1 MFYFGAKV
9 EPFHAEAGGG
19 RRRRVMCA
27 DTMGDR
33 PMRLIALASVIAL
46 VLSPAMAAAALP
58 VGAEAPDFTTRGA
71 LAGKPF
77 KLHLEEQLKHG
88 PVVLYFFP
96 KAFTEGC
103 TLEAHAFS
111 EASDDFRAA
120 GARVIGMSADDY
132 ETLAK
137 FSVEACRNAFPV
149 ATASPA
155 TIEAYDVA
163 LAQKPELTDRTS
175 YVIAPDGRIVFAY
188 SAMDWRDH
196 VKNTLAAVQEWK
208 AEQR

>member
-1 MFYFGAKV
+1 
-9 EPFHAEAGGG
+9 
-19 RRRRVMCA
+19 
-27 DTMGDR
+27 
-33 PMRLIALASVIAL
+33 MRLAALASTLAL
-46 VLSPAMAAAALP
+46 ALAAVPAAAALP

-71 LAGKPF
+71 LAGNPF
-77 KLHLEEQLKHG
+77 RLHLEEQLKQG

-111 EASDDFRAA
+111 EAADEFRAA
-120 GARVIGMSADDY
+120 GARVIGLSADDY

-155 TIEAYDVA
+155 TIKAYDVA
-163 LAQKPELTDRTS
+163 LAQKPELSDRTS
-175 YVIAPDGRIVFAY
+175 YVIAPDGRIVY
-188 SAMDWRDH
+188 VHSAMDWRDH
-196 VKNTLAAVQEWK
+196 VKNTLAAVQAWK
-208 AEQR
+208 AKQR